1 MERQEGTSEQGVFEM
16 ANHEP
21 CFDCFERIHSLE
33 LEVEQLGREMAKL
46 KLENK
51 KLRASKEE
59 WYTNSKI
66 SNVNIQ

>member
-21 CFDCFERIHSLE
+21 CFERIHSLE

-46 KLENK
+46 KLEN
-51 KLRASKEE
+51 
-59 WYTNSKI
+59 
-66 SNVNIQ
+66 